1 MTKMAPHFPKR
12 RILRMFREALMRG
25 NDDAHIDQQSFVEV
39 CKQHGLAQLVDINSL
54 KKTVLAELHP
64 PELIKKERKASM
76 IKPNRESLDDSPT
89 FSQRS
94 PLTMAEVALA
104 TKALRRMI
112 SRQSSQTKTQAMEE
126 AVNDSNTSSPAIR
139 RNLSEEV
146 QASSKEITETV
157 INALVSPQIR
167 RISSDDHLPV
177 LRKSAQILDS
187 MRPTNDI
194 NDKKTSKLIENEPTK
209 QKSLKCIPEITSQH
223 EVLTSPLHSN
233 SKLPAIT
240 NIEIIQKNSDVNNN
254 RHKLPSAR
262 MPSGSI
268 IEEDEDGKIIP
279 LSSIRKSI
287 SQTPRITPKQT
298 PQQTP
303 RITPRITPRNVPKTH
318 LTQRQNH
325 HLLNSNDILSLS
337 ETDESIDNGPSRIT
351 TTIDP
356 SDPLTIILP
365 SASSQ
370 ILFGS
375 EEPNLADI

>member
-1 MTKMAPHFPKR
+1 
-12 RILRMFREALMRG
+12 
-25 NDDAHIDQQSFVEV
+25 
-39 CKQHGLAQLVDINSL
+39 
-54 KKTVLAELHP
+54 
-64 PELIKKERKASM
+64 
-76 IKPNRESLDDSPT
+76 
-89 FSQRS
+89 
-94 PLTMAEVALA
+94 
-104 TKALRRMI
+104 MI

-177 LRKSAQILDS
+177 LRKSAQICKFIIIITVIIILVIIIILLLIIFIIVDS